1 MTTAKDVFAPG
12 AECWKAGGDC
22 IEEGKCLGKC
32 TPQLPAAAANEALA
46 TALRLLAQITDY
58 TSGMRQI
65 TRYVDGSSIDNSM
78 NEAKQLIRKHKPWP
92 QHQHPSPRPCAWR
105 TN

>member
-1 MTTAKDVFAPG
+1 MTTGKDVFIPG
-12 AECWKAGGDC
+12 AECWKTGGDC
-22 IEEGKCLGKC
+22 LMEGKCLGKC
-32 TPQLPAAAANEALA
+32 TPRLPAAAANEALA

>member
-32 TPQLPAAAANEALA
+32 TPRLPAAAAANEALA

-65 TRYVDGSSIDNSM
+65 TRYVDGSSIDNAM
-78 NEAKQLIRKHKPWP
+78 HEAKQLIRRHKP
-92 QHQHPSPRPCAWR
+92 
-105 TN
+105 

>member
-1 MTTAKDVFAPG
+1 VTTAKDVFAPG

-65 TRYVDGSSIDNSM
+65 TRYVDGSSIDNAM
-78 NEAKQLIRKHKPWP
+78 HEAKQLIRRHKP
-92 QHQHPSPRPCAWR
+92 
-105 TN
+105 